1 MPLTLCYSFRLIIR
15 LACIGIDLREPKIN
29 PVKDSSFSF
38 RATNCIAN
46 LAYVLLVM
54 KKLGQ
59 KKKIHQHYKKNH
71 STGIQRFIRHSSCLL
86 IVHNLVRRIS
96 KCRITM

>member
-29 PVKDSSFSF
+29 PVKDSSFPF

-59 KKKIHQHYKKNH
+59 KKKSINTTRK
-71 STGIQRFIRHSSCLL
+71 I
-86 IVHNLVRRIS
+86 IVLGFKDSLDTVPVCS
-96 KCRITM
+96 

>member
-59 KKKIHQHYKKNH
+59 KNQKKSINTTRK
-71 STGIQRFIRHSSCLL
+71 I
-86 IVHNLVRRIS
+86 IVLGFKDSLDTVPVCS
-96 KCRITM
+96 

>member
-46 LAYVLLVM
+46 VAYVLLVM

-59 KKKIHQHYKKNH
+59 KKKSINTTRK
-71 STGIQRFIRHSSCLL
+71 I
-86 IVHNLVRRIS
+86 IVLGFKDSLDTVPVCS
-96 KCRITM
+96 

>member
-59 KKKIHQHYKKNH
+59 KKKKSINTTRK
-71 STGIQRFIRHSSCLL
+71 I
-86 IVHNLVRRIS
+86 IVLGFKDSLDTVPVCS
-96 KCRITM
+96 

>member
-59 KKKIHQHYKKNH
+59 KKKSINTTRK
-71 STGIQRFIRHSSCLL
+71 I
-86 IVHNLVRRIS
+86 IVLGFKDSLDTVPVCS
-96 KCRITM
+96 